1 MRPLPLAAL
10 RAALLNACLGIVWTY
25 SHSVGHTVWKIFFEN
40 IVHCN
45 RSLVL
50 EGGQLARREPTLW
63 GDRTLI
69 Y

>member
-10 RAALLNACLGIVWTY
+10 RATLLNACLGFVWTY
-25 SHSVGHTVWKIFFEN
+25 SHSVGYTVWKIFFKN

-45 RSLVL
+45 RSPVL
-50 EGGQLARREPTLW
+50 EGGQLARRETTLW
-63 GDRTLI
+63 GDRTLV